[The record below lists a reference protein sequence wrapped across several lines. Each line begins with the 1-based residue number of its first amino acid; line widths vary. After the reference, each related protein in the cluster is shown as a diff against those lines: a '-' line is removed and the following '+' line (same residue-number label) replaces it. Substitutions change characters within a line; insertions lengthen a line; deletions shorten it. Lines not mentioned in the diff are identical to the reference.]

1 MQGKDNNSEINDN
14 KDDDDGEDNN
24 GNNGDNDILING
36 TSLKKCIRKK
46 GFDIC
51 D

>member
-14 KDDDDGEDNN
+14 KDDDDGEDN
-24 GNNGDNDILING
+24 GNNGDNDNLING